1 METPWQQGRVE
12 DSPPIMKCL
21 EQIARCKFNL
31 LAVPGYY
38 DQMVEGLVTCPECL
52 QTFKNPGSLIHHMEV
67 HRGET
72 TCRVCGKVQSR
83 VANLRRHLAKVH
95 GIDFYHH
102 QHPRHHHH
110 DHQHNHHMSK
120 VHGVDMQLQPLGN
133 SSPNESQAIEHLD
146 PAYNYTQ

>member
-1 METPWQQGRVE
+1 
-12 DSPPIMKCL
+12 MKCL

-95 GIDFYHH
+95 G
-102 QHPRHHHH
+102 
-110 DHQHNHHMSK
+110 
-120 VHGVDMQLQPLGN
+120 VDMQLQPLSAATPG
-133 SSPNESQAIEHLD
+133 ESLPSIEDSGTVFKYSL
-146 PAYNYTQ
+146 

>member
-1 METPWQQGRVE
+1 
-12 DSPPIMKCL
+12 MKCL
-21 EQIARCKFNL
+21 EQIARCKFNPI
-31 LAVPGYY
+31 AVLGYY

-95 GIDFYHH
+95 G
-102 QHPRHHHH
+102 
-110 DHQHNHHMSK
+110 
-120 VHGVDMQLQPLGN
+120 VDYYQQSA
-133 SSPNESQAIEHLD
+133 SSPSSS
-146 PAYNYTQ
+146 